1 MSCFPTEFCFL
12 PLLILSEEGVSLAY
26 QKGIFTPKYVLIS
39 NRILFFTPS
48 DPFWRRCLNSLSEG
62 YFYPKMCLVFLLNI
76 KLHPNLSQ
84 LLYKLS
90 YLPLLNM
97 CLVNIMPWKLTL
109 SVPLTWKNIYP
120 AFVSLTSSALSFYPL
135 CLDFINKK
143 VTATHGVKLD
153 FRGVKMVSY

>member
-1 MSCFPTEFCFL
+1 MSWFPTEYCFL
-12 PLLILSEEGVSLAY
+12 PLLILSEEDVSIAY
-26 QKGIFTPKYVLIS
+26 LNEIFTPKNVLIS

-48 DPFWRRCLNSLSEG
+48 DSFWISCLNSLTEG
-62 YFYPKMCLVFLLNI
+62 YFNPKMCLVFLKNI

-97 CLVNIMPWKLTL
+97 CLVSIMPWKLTL
-109 SVPLTWKNIYP
+109 SVPLTWINIYP
-120 AFVSLTSSALSFYPL
+120 AFVSLTSSALSFYPI

-153 FRGVKMVSY
+153 FRGVKMVS